1 MFMNEQLMK
10 MESST
15 ESILKKI
22 ERQHQELTTGE
33 GNENNSEDSV
43 FKVEKVSIRDF
54 LLKFRWS
61 ERSYPRNQ
69 QVQGLI
75 KSIGDRVAQNDH
87 IIRNAMQ
94 ALQELRA

>member
-1 MFMNEQLMK
+1 MELFKLGNLDSLMFMNEQLMK

-22 ERQHQELTTGE
+22 ERQYQELTTGE
-33 GNENNSEDSV
+33 GTDNTDDSV
-43 FKVEKVSIRDF
+43 FKVDKLPIKDF

-69 QVQGLI
+69 
-75 KSIGDRVAQNDH
+75 
-87 IIRNAMQ
+87 
-94 ALQELRA
+94 